1 MNKQYLLRSLCGVFI
16 IMAVVYLSEHMQVEA
31 FANSPQVHTAWI
43 GALISG
49 VASLA
54 GGIAGTVAKN
64 NAAQRKERMLD
75 KQQEK
80 LDDWYETEMNT
91 SYVDRADSQ
100 DLLRRIT
107 EQNKEAMKSLNTD
120 AIKSGATEEAKVAAA
135 SRQNRNYADA
145 VGRIAAMGQRH
156 KDNVSQQYMTNTNS
170 IEQARMGLQGDGGG
184 DALAGGISGAG
195 GTIGSIVEDIL
206 GEKNKAS

>member
-1 MNKQYLLRSLCGVFI
+1 
-16 IMAVVYLSEHMQVEA
+16 
-31 FANSPQVHTAWI
+31 
-43 GALISG
+43 
-49 VASLA
+49 
-54 GGIAGTVAKN
+54 
-64 NAAQRKERMLD
+64 MLD

>member
-195 GTIGSIVEDIL
+195 GTIGSIVEDIH
-206 GEKNKAS
+206 GQKNKAS